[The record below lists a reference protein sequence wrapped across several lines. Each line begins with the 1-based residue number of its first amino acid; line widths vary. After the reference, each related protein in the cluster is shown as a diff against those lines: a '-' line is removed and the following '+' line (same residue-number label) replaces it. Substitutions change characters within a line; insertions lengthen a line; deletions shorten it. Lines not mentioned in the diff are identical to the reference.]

1 VPLNATLALVRVQER
16 PTGVTVR
23 LTEARPV
30 KPSRPV
36 KVIVEVP
43 VTPASAVTLVGEA
56 TIVKSCTVSVSIVE
70 CLSWPFVPV
79 TFRM

>member
-1 VPLNATLALVRVQER
+1 LNVTLVLVRVQER

-23 LTEARPV
+23 LTEAVPV

-36 KVIVEVP
+36 RVIVEVP
-43 VTPASAVTLVGEA
+43 VAPASAVTLVDEA
-56 TIVKSCTVSVSIVE
+56 TMVKSCTLSVSNAE
-70 CLSWPFVPV
+70 WLSWPFVPV